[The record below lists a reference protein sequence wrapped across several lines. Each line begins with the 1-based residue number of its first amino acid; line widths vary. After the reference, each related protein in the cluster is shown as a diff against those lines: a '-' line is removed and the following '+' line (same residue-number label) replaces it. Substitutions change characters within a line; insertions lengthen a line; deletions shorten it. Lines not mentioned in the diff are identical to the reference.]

1 MGRPRRADDL
11 SWQAGTVNDA
21 PAEDHDLEMLVDA
34 WLPLPDV
41 AARLG
46 MDIGQVRRMLDENQL
61 IGLRRGQPRVL
72 YVPAALV
79 EPELLPGL
87 PGTITVL
94 TDSGFSATETLRW
107 LFTPD
112 SSLPGTPVEALRA
125 NRKTEVR
132 RRAQALAF

>member
-1 MGRPRRADDL
+1 M
-11 SWQAGTVNDA
+11 NDA
-21 PAEDHDLEMLVDA
+21 PAEDHELETLVDD

-46 MDIGQVRRMLDENQL
+46 TDIGRVRRMLDENQL
-61 IGLRRGQPRVL
+61 IGLRRGRPPVL
-72 YVPAALV
+72 YVPAAFV

-94 TDSGFSATETLRW
+94 ADSGFSAVDTLRW